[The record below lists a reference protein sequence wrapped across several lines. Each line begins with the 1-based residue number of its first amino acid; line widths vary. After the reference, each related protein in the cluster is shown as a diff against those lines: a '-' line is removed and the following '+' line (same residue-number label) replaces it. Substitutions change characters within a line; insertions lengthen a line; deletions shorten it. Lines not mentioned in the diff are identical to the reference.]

1 MIGHI
6 RKNSYFSR
14 IDTTMRQLL
23 ILLLFT
29 TGLCVAQQKTIK
41 GIIKDVTT
49 LEPVAMATVTVD
61 NTNIST
67 VANAEGSFRIILPA
81 NAKSITV
88 SHLSYKTY
96 NFSPDKSNDNLEV
109 FLEPGG
115 IMLEEIVVTN
125 KPVNEILEEIVGNSR
140 KRLEK
145 SLLLH
150 TYYREFV
157 KVNDVYTKFADGLLD
172 YYVKRKSGVSDLQ
185 VKQSRSSR
193 LVDAGTTKREQMTD
207 ALYLFDVREA
217 IADAYSFKGIRNVLS
232 SPNYTFELRVR
243 TDKNGKSVEIIKI
256 IPKPEVEK
264 ILMEGF
270 VVYDPATKLILEM
283 DINYSEAHKKYIAE
297 INALVMKF
305 TLLDESKKTG
315 FKVEGTKYIMTYNKH
330 RANFHAKMG
339 NKLDDTFDFVSDI
352 VAMDYKDGEFELDKK
367 LKYKE
372 KSLFAA
378 GTHFTEEFW
387 KTNNTLLPTEAEEKV
402 IQSLK

>member
-1 MIGHI
+1 M
-6 RKNSYFSR
+6 K
-14 IDTTMRQLL
+14 QLL
-23 ILLLFT
+23 FLLLLVSPVSF
-29 TGLCVAQQKTIK
+29 AQQKTLK
-41 GIIKDVTT
+41 GVIKDITT
-49 LEPVAMATVTVD
+49 QEPISRATISVD
-61 NTNIST
+61 GTNINT
-67 VANAEGSFRIILPA
+67 VANDEGSFRVILPSS
-81 NAKSITV
+81 AKSITI
-88 SHLSYKTY
+88 SHLSYRSYSFT
-96 NFSPDKSNDNLEV
+96 PDKSNEDLEL

-115 IMLEEIVVTN
+115 IELEELVVTN
-125 KPVNEILEEIVGNSR
+125 KPVSEILQEVVGNSR

-145 SLLLH
+145 SLLLN

-157 KVNDVYTKFADGLLD
+157 KVNNVYTKFADGLLD
-172 YYVKRKSGVSDLQ
+172 YYVKRKSGASDLL

-207 ALYLFDVREA
+207 ALYLFDVRDA
-217 IADAYSFKGIRNVLS
+217 ISDAYSFKGIRNVLS
-232 SPNYTFELRVR
+232 SPNYTFELRMR

-256 IPKPEVEK
+256 VPKPEVQK
-264 ILMEGF
+264 LLMEGT

-283 DINYSEAHKKYIAE
+283 DIKYSEAHKKYISE
-297 INALVMKF
+297 VNVLIMKF
-305 TLLDESKKTG
+305 TLLDEFKKTG
-315 FKVEGTKYIMTYNKH
+315 FRVDGSKYIMTYNKH

-352 VAMDYKDGEFELDKK
+352 VAMDYKEGEFDLDKK